1 MEIKCYMTIDWIG
14 SKNIVVLHQKK
25 LQVNMVF

>member
-1 MEIKCYMTIDWIG
+1 MTIDWIG